1 MARWKGNWA
10 WRPQTLTPQQIAK
23 IAIDLEKYIEKEEDP
38 TIVWFTSSYPPIIL
52 KDKKKMYINKDY
64 ISDHKEFSELRRRA
78 IEKQE
83 AYLQKWA
90 TKNTLNATMSV
101 FRLKQPQHWFTDRI
115 ETNNKNVNIEI
126 DELTQEDK
134 EIIEEFLSL

>member
-1 MARWKGNWA
+1 
-10 WRPQTLTPQQIAK
+10 
-23 IAIDLEKYIEKEEDP
+23 
-38 TIVWFTSSYPPIIL
+38 
-52 KDKKKMYINKDY
+52 MYINKDY